1 MAILRYPL
9 QPPVTNADTT
19 PTEGT
24 DYLMIRRK
32 QIKYSDRNRYYQL
45 NLPDNNVEMEFH
57 PDVIYLAMPQNVATS
72 YRPTYRQVNLGVLGS
87 MAPSVLAELQNG
99 ADAAT
104 IAETVRQAAER
115 ALPEF
120 TSNTFAEAVNGASQF
135 LGLAGNI
142 DSNSLVALSQGK
154 VFNPY
159 TEQLFSNMQFRTHS
173 FAFKMFSRNEQ
184 EAKEVSDI
192 IRYLKGGAL
201 PRYGTEKDS
210 DNLNTRFFE
219 VPDKFDLR
227 FVRMDP
233 NGRLD
238 KEQGDLHF
246 RMHTSVCTGVDVN
259 YTPDGQYNAFRNST
273 NKLGEGGTIQ
283 VPAVQLNLQFTETQ
297 FVTQRDIKKGF

>member
-1 MAILRYPL
+1 
-9 QPPVTNADTT
+9 
-19 PTEGT
+19 
-24 DYLMIRRK
+24 MIRRK
-32 QIKYSDRNRYYQL
+32 RIKYSDKDRYYQL
-45 NLPDNNVEMEFH
+45 NLPDNNVEM
-57 PDVIYLAMPQNVATS
+57 DLNDTVVYLAMPQNVATS

-99 ADAAT
+99 ADAAS

-142 DSNSLVALSQGK
+142 DSNALVGLSQGK

-173 FAFKMFSRNEQ
+173 FAFKLFSRNEK
-184 EAKEVSDI
+184 EAKEVSEI
-192 IRYLKGGAL
+192 IRYLKSGAL
-201 PRYGTEKDS
+201 PRYGTEAESTK
-210 DNLNTRFFE
+210 LNTRFFE

-246 RMHTSVCTGVDVN
+246 KMHTSVCTGVDVN
-259 YTPDGQYNAFRNST
+259 YTPDGQYNAFRNT
-273 NKLGEGGTIQ
+273 KHKLGEGGTIQ

-297 FVTQRDIKKGF
+297 FVTQRDIKQGF